1 MVEFTF
7 LQNFMIALALGAL
20 IGLEREYARYRK
32 RGHDYAGIRTFPLIS
47 LFGAL
52 AAYFGE
58 VISPWVL
65 LGSMILMGVLIII
78 SYFADVETS
87 RKYHGATSEV
97 AGFITFFVGVL
108 CYKGEFTFAA
118 FIAIIMTIILY
129 ARSMLHNFAEH
140 IKKKELADTLK
151 FAVIAFIILP
161 FLPDKGY
168 GPYDIFNPY
177 LVWVIVVF
185 VSGISFAGYFLM
197 KWFGEKGL
205 TLTAVLGGIA
215 SSTVLT
221 TSFSQR
227 SKKEEG
233 LFQVLALGVI
243 IANGIMLLR
252 VLFVLFFLNSE
263 VYLKILIPFVV
274 LAAILG
280 VAGYIL
286 WKKIAPAKHNKSHHL
301 ELESPFTFL
310 PALKFAIIFSS
321 VLALTKLAG
330 IYFANNGVYIISFI
344 SGFFDVDTVVI
355 SMAKLVGTTITAEV
369 ASKGILL
376 AVITNTLFKGGIAY
390 TLGGKEFRKI
400 VLAVF
405 VIEIIVASLLWFL
418 F

>member
-20 IGLEREYARYRK
+20 IGLEREYARYKK

-65 LGSMILMGVLIII
+65 FGSMILMGILIII

-140 IKKKELADTLK
+140 IQKKELADTLK

-168 GPYDIFNPY
+168 GPYEIFNPY

-221 TSFSQR
+221 TSFAQR
-227 SKKEEG
+227 SKKEIG

-252 VLFVLFFLNSE
+252 VLFILFFLNSE
-263 VYLKILIPFVV
+263 VYLKVLLPFALLVVV
-274 LAAILG
+274 LMG
-280 VAGYIL
+280 AGYML
-286 WKKIAPAKHNKSHHL
+286 WRKISPAKHQKSHHL
-301 ELESPFTFL
+301 MLESPFTFL
-310 PALKFAIIFSS
+310 PAVKFALLFSL

-330 IYFANNGVYIISFI
+330 VYFASQGVYIISLI

-355 SMAKLVGTTITAEV
+355 SMAKLVGTTITADV
-369 ASKGILL
+369 ASKSILL
-376 AVITNTLFKGGIAY
+376 AAITNTIFKGGIAY
-390 TLGGKEFRKI
+390 FLGGREFSRVILVVFGLMI
-400 VLAVF
+400 VVGAG
-405 VIEIIVASLLWFL
+405 LLYWW
-418 F
+418 

>member
-20 IGLEREYARYRK
+20 IGLEREYARYKK

-52 AAYFGE
+52 AAYFGDI
-58 VISPWVL
+58 ISPWVL
-65 LGSMILMGVLIII
+65 LGSMVLVGVLIII
-78 SYFADVETS
+78 SYFVGVEMS

-108 CYKGEFTFAA
+108 CYYGEYTFAA
-118 FIAIIMTIILY
+118 FIAIVMTIILY
-129 ARSMLHNFAEH
+129 ARSILHNFAEH

-151 FAVIAFIILP
+151 FAVVAFIILP

-168 GPYDIFNPY
+168 GPYELFNPY

-205 TLTAVLGGIA
+205 TLTAILGGIA

-221 TSFSQR
+221 TSFAQR
-227 SKKEEG
+227 SKKESV

-252 VLFVLFFLNSE
+252 VLFLLFFLNSD
-263 VYLKILIPFVV
+263 VYIKILIPFVLLEGV
-274 LAAILG
+274 LG

-286 WKKIAPAKHNKSHHL
+286 WRKIAPAKHEKLHHL

-310 PALKFAIIFSS
+310 PALKFALIFSS

-330 IYFANNGVYIISFI
+330 IYFADKGVYVISLI
-344 SGFFDVDTVVI
+344 SGFFDMDTVVI

-369 ASKGILL
+369 ASRSIVL

-390 TLGGKEFRKI
+390 TLGGKDFRTI
-400 VLAVF
+400 VLIVF
-405 VIEIIVASLLWFL
+405 GIEIIVATLLWF
-418 F
+418 FV